1 MDTHPYQRQSKRGI
15 SGARHAPGFVAL
27 VLAGLLFLTGCW
39 PAESPP
45 EPGSE
50 PPVVRRP
57 AAASVSAAIATG
69 SVFEQFQFKE
79 VHTDFQRSYLQLIQ
93 NINGF
98 NSPQIDIRDQKLLFS
113 EYGRAQRKYK
123 DVLKKIAV
131 YAADQKLRCFSIMKS
146 LILAILYYDK
156 KTNKKMF
163 KYDPEKLLSEK
174 ILLSIPICPDGG
186 EYSIIYKD
194 GRRLFRCSVHGVLR
208 QN

>member
-1 MDTHPYQRQSKRGI
+1 MVTHQYHRQSKRGI
-15 SGARHAPGFVAL
+15 SGACFAPGFVVS
-27 VLAGLLFLTGCW
+27 VLALLLFLTGCW
-39 PAESPP
+39 SAGSPP
-45 EPGSE
+45 SPTTEPI
-50 PPVVRRP
+50 VTRRP
-57 AAASVSAAIATG
+57 SAASASAAIATG

-93 NINGF
+93 NINGV
-98 NSPQIDIRDQKLLFS
+98 NSPQIDTRDQKLLFS

-123 DVLKKIAV
+123 DVLKKIAA
-131 YAADQKLRCFSIMKS
+131 YSTDQKLRCFSIMKS

-163 KYDPEKLLSEK
+163 KFDPAKLLSEK
-174 ILLSIPICPDGG
+174 IILSIPKCPDRG

>member
-15 SGARHAPGFVAL
+15 AGARHAPGFVAS
-27 VLAGLLFLTGCW
+27 VLAGLIFLTGCW
-39 PAESPP
+39 PAESPLTP
-45 EPGSE
+45 EAEQPAR
-50 PPVVRRP
+50 RRP
-57 AAASVSAAIATG
+57 ATASPSAAIATG

-79 VHTDFQRSYLQLIQ
+79 VHTDFQRSYLHLIQ
-93 NINGF
+93 NINGV

-123 DVLKKIAV
+123 DVLKKIAS

-146 LILAILYYDK
+146 LILGILYYDK

-163 KYDPEKLLSEK
+163 KFDPEKLLSEK
-174 ILLSIPICPDGG
+174 IMLSIPKCPDGG
-186 EYSIIYKD
+186 EYTIIYKD

>member
-15 SGARHAPGFVAL
+15 SGARYAPGFVAPVL
-27 VLAGLLFLTGCW
+27 VALILLTGCW
-39 PAESPP
+39 SSESPSAP
-45 EPGSE
+45 VPK
-50 PPVVRRP
+50 PPAARRP
-57 AAASVSAAIATG
+57 AEATASAAIASG
-69 SVFEQFQFKE
+69 SVFEQFQFRE

-98 NSPQIDIRDQKLLFS
+98 NSPQVDIRDQKLLFS

-123 DVLKKIAV
+123 DVLKKIAA
-131 YAADQKLRCFSIMKS
+131 YSAEQKLRCFSVMKS

-174 ILLSIPICPDGG
+174 ILLSIPKCPDGG

>member
-1 MDTHPYQRQSKRGI
+1 VDTHLYQRQAKHSI
-15 SGARHAPGFVAL
+15 SGARSAPGFFAPILAAL
-27 VLAGLLFLTGCW
+27 VFLTGCW
-39 PAESPP
+39 TAETPTVPAPKHSAERHSA
-45 EPGSE
+45 
-50 PPVVRRP
+50 V
-57 AAASVSAAIATG
+57 ASAPTTIASG

-98 NSPQIDIRDQKLLFS
+98 NSPQVDIRDQKLLFS

-123 DVLKKIAV
+123 DVLKKIAA
-131 YAADQKLRCFSIMKS
+131 YSADQKLRCFSIMKS
-146 LILAILYYDK
+146 LILAVLYYDK

-174 ILLSIPICPDGG
+174 ILTSIPKCPDGG